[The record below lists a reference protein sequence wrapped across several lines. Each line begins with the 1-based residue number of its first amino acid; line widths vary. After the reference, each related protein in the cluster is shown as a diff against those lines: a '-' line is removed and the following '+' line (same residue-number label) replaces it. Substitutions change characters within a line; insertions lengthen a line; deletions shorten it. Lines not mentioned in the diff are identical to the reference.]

1 MNGNDVGKG
10 DSIEFVPVSAAIAV
24 PQAEG
29 SSAIAGKTAAGVGEA
44 LEFVPSGNGKNF
56 EMIHEG
62 GQSVM
67 VVKERPDM
75 TPDTVEALKKYP
87 HVLEKIRKGWGS
99 PPLFRAIVEELMV
112 MEDDRMDKKQD
123 NGKFGRQGFPKEV
136 LSEMFA
142 MMETHDRKFGLP
154 PNVEKTIEFR
164 SKQGFGDLRKAK

>member
-1 MNGNDVGKG
+1 MNGNPSGKG
-10 DSIEFVPVSAAIAV
+10 DSIEFVPVLITVTTSEAT
-24 PQAEG
+24 E
-29 SSAIAGKTAAGVGEA
+29 SSALAGKTAAEVSDA

-112 MEDDRMDKKQD
+112 MESHRQVQKRDD
-123 NGKFGRQGFPKEV
+123 GGFGRQGFPKEV
-136 LSEMFA
+136 LSEMFS
-142 MMETHDRKFGLP
+142 MMETHDRRFGLP

-164 SKQGFGDLRKAK
+164 SKQGFGDLRKTK